1 MTPSTPSPSRPRGNA
16 LVPVLIIAAALIISV
31 LYFFLVTKKKI
42 DARHVAEATAETKPA
57 TPAPA
62 VDKPAPAPATAA
74 NPAPPA
80 PAAPKPVTPPAPAK
94 PEMPAA
100 FGFARP
106 ADVGEQLARSLS
118 TGDMAAA
125 AKLLSAGD
133 AAQEAS
139 VTAMLDQVFKGLGYK
154 AGTPAQVAVVG
165 QSGTTTRIAIPLID
179 PKTGKVGDTALTLD
193 LERDPKMGW
202 KVSQIRVPKEL
213 EPAVAAAMAAAPTP
227 AAPATVAAATT
238 PGKPAMPP
246 APGAPSA
253 SPGTGAAVPA
263 PAMAKPL
270 IVVDKEPDALGFA
283 SVFVNHLLRLEYDKA
298 LKLVDPERVP
308 SVKLAGL
315 CIVFE
320 DGKFT
325 LQEGKPMVTTLNTD
339 KTSWI
344 ITKLHSEALK
354 EDTEFGLEMERV
366 AEKGWRIVGLNMS
379 KLLADNAKSTSLVG
393 IPYTPLVQNP
403 KGGESIALYYEYNQA
418 DLHPRAKKQLEIVA
432 SILKASPTRKLKIGG
447 HTDALGSDTYNF
459 NLSKRRAEAVK
470 EFMIVTGVPIDQVET
485 IGFGKAAPLSPNVN
499 PDGSDNPEG
508 RSRNRR
514 AEILLD
520 F

>member
-1 MTPSTPSPSRPRGNA
+1 MTSTTPSSLRPRGNA
-16 LVPVLIIAAALIISV
+16 LVPVLIIVAALIISA

-42 DARHVAEATAETKPA
+42 DAQHEADAAAQAQKA
-57 TPAPA
+57 AIA
-62 VDKPAPAPATAA
+62 SAADKPAPTPAKAATPAGA
-74 NPAPPA
+74 NPGTPAAATPKAGMTPA
-80 PAAPKPVTPPAPAK
+80 PTAPETH
-94 PEMPAA
+94 AA

-106 ADVGEQLARSLS
+106 SDVGEQLARSLS
-118 TGDMAAA
+118 SGDLAAA

-133 AAQEAS
+133 AAQEAP

-154 AGTPAQVAVVG
+154 AGPPAQVSVIG
-165 QSGTTTRIAIPLID
+165 QTGTTTRIAVPLID

-213 EPAVAAAMAAAPTP
+213 EPAVAAAMAAARAVPP
-227 AAPATVAAATT
+227 APAVPAVAT
-238 PGKPAMPP
+238 PGKLPVPP
-246 APGAPSA
+246 PP
-253 SPGTGAAVPA
+253 GAAVPQ
-263 PAMAKPL
+263 AMPKPL

-283 SVFVNHLLRLEYDKA
+283 SVFVNHLLHLEYNKA

-308 SVKLAGL
+308 PVKLAGL

-320 DGKFT
+320 DGKYK
-325 LQEGKPMVTTLNTD
+325 LQEGKPLVTTLNTD

-354 EDTEFGLEMERV
+354 EDTEFGLEMEREG
-366 AEKGWRIVGLNMS
+366 EKGWRVVGLNMS
-379 KLLADNAKSTSLVG
+379 KLLADNTKSSSLVG

-418 DLHPRAKKQLEIVA
+418 ELHPRAKKQLEIVA

-447 HTDALGSDTYNF
+447 HTDALGTDAYNI
-459 NLSKRRAEAVK
+459 NLSKRRADAVK
-470 EFMIVTGVPIDQVET
+470 EFMIVTGVPVDQVET